1 MFSFWCNMFWNGLI
15 LWACMVSCNGMF
27 DTASPVNLFHC
38 FTCVITLCHANDN
51 NTTWVAKNTYQLN
64 FHYTILA
71 LFSCTIIAPYIRS
84 CVLNWHGSSH
94 THKYMST
101 YAAWRHEHQLVKQ
114 SANYVIKSW
123 SCCCQAAAHQLLGT
137 TRPPRSG
144 AMVKGFLAVIGYCLL
159 QPR

>member
-38 FTCVITLCHANDN
+38 FTCVITLCHANDD
-51 NTTWVAKNTYQLN
+51 NTTWVAKNTYQ
-64 FHYTILA
+64 
-71 LFSCTIIAPYIRS
+71 FSLHVHHSGLVFLHITPYIRS

-114 SANYVIKSW
+114 SANYVIKCW
-123 SCCCQAAAHQLLGT
+123 RCYCRQAAAHQLLGT
-137 TRPPRSG
+137 TRPSRSG
-144 AMVKGFLAVIGYCLL
+144 AMVKGYWRAVIGYCL
-159 QPR
+159 